1 MAVRHMAGRPGD
13 NDEHLRPLLVTGGTG
28 TLGSHVVPLLRE
40 AVHHIRI
47 LTRSSHQPAPGH
59 L

>member
-1 MAVRHMAGRPGD
+1 MAGRPGD